1 MKTLMNNKLLYVLIM
16 LLSFL
21 VQPAQAKIDHTF
33 SITSNTTKKLGEWV
47 DKDTIVFI
55 ELDDTLMMPKSLMFS
70 FDRNPYRMFIDN
82 LVSVGEKSPMFY
94 QAVAVWYGQRK
105 VKLVEDGWPDLIK
118 QMQAK
123 GAKVYGI
130 CKMPINLTNIE
141 NKRLQELKELGVT
154 FTTSINELEDIMV
167 QKEQPWF
174 SRFYKGVLFTGPY
187 SKMHAIMELFR
198 VTNNI
203 PKKLL
208 VFLNMNYEV
217 KEVDTALRV
226 FNMEYYIVEYLASR
240 QILGRPNKEVVK
252 FQQEQLIEAGMWLED
267 DAAENL
273 LKQSKQ
279 QQNKNAAEVPK

>member
-1 MKTLMNNKLLYVLIM
+1 MNNKLLYVLIIF
-16 LLSFL
+16 LSFL
-21 VQPAQAKIDHTF
+21 VQPAQAKIEHTF
-33 SITSNTTKKLGEWV
+33 SITSSTTKTLEDWV
-47 DKDTIVFI
+47 DKNTIVFI

-70 FDRNPYRMFIDN
+70 FDRNPYRMFINN
-82 LVSVGEKSPMFY
+82 LVSVGEKSPIFH

-118 QMQAK
+118 KMQAK

-154 FTTSINELEDIMV
+154 LTTSVNESEDIMV
-167 QKEQPWF
+167 KKEQPWV
-174 SRFYKGVLFTGPY
+174 SRFYKGILFTGPY

-208 VFLNMNYEV
+208 IFLSINYEV

-226 FNMEYYIVEYLASR
+226 FNMEYFIVEYLAAQ
-240 QILGRPNKEVVK
+240 QIVGRPNKEVAK
-252 FQQEQLIEAGMWLED
+252 FQQKQLIEAGVWLED

-279 QQNKNAAEVPK
+279 QQNRNAAETPN